1 MRETIDAY
9 MDDLGRALLITGV
22 VIATFGLALML
33 ADRLPLIGKLPGD
46 IAIRGDGWVV
56 YAPIATSIIVSL
68 ALTALFSL
76 FSWLAHR

>member
-1 MRETIDAY
+1 
-9 MDDLGRALLITGV
+9 MDDLGRALLIIGV
-22 VIATFGLALML
+22 VIAIAGLGLML
-33 ADRLPLIGKLPGD
+33 SDQIPLIGKLPGD

>member
-22 VIATFGLALML
+22 VIATVGLALML

>member
-9 MDDLGRALLITGV
+9 MDDFGRALLIIGV

-33 ADRLPLIGKLPGD
+33 TDRVPLIGKLPGD
-46 IAIRGDGWVV
+46 VAIRGDGWVV

>member
-1 MRETIDAY
+1 MR
-9 MDDLGRALLITGV
+9 MDDVGRALLIIGV
-22 VIATFGLALML
+22 VIAIAGLALML
-33 ADRLPLIGKLPGD
+33 SDQIPLVGKLPGD
-46 IAIRGDGWVV
+46 ISIRGDGWVV